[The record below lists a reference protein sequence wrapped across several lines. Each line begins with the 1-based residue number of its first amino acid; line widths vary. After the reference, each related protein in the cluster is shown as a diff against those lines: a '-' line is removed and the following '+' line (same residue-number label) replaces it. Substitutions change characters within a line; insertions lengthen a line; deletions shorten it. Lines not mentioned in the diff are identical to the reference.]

1 MTHLGPDT
9 QSIPLEVKVAPN
21 ILKQL
26 SDRFWGIAKWYGIIM
41 DPDFFVILGLEAK

>member
-9 QSIPLEVKVAPN
+9 QNIPLKVKVAPN